1 MCGQP
6 ARGRTHGG
14 EGARAGMH
22 ALNADAQRS
31 CVVEHRG
38 DMRTGTWVAHQEDR
52 GGGPAPM
59 RWLPFNTMA
68 RLDND
73 AWRNV
78 MLSLLARL
86 RALRRD
92 DRGQDLIEYALLAGL
107 IALGSVLLL
116 GQAGDQ
122 VEAIWTQIVA
132 ALTDAAT
139 P

>member
-1 MCGQP
+1 
-6 ARGRTHGG
+6 
-14 EGARAGMH
+14 
-22 ALNADAQRS
+22 
-31 CVVEHRG
+31 
-38 DMRTGTWVAHQEDR
+38 
-52 GGGPAPM
+52 M
-59 RWLPFNTMA
+59 RWLPFTTMA
-68 RLDND
+68 RLDHD

-78 MLSLLARL
+78 MFSLLARL
-86 RALRRD
+86 RALKRD